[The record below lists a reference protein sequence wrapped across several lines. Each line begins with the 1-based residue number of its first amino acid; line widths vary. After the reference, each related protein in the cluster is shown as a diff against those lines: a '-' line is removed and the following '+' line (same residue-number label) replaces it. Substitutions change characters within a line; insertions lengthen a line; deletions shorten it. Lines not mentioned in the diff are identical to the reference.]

1 MTSIKLLGAALA
13 LSALLATPVS
23 AWEAI
28 SEPDAAASLN
38 PSFSIYSDGDSGLAS
53 SRAMAS
59 QAARADTSRLQMSTR
74 MHRVHKAAK
83 RY

>member
-1 MTSIKLLGAALA
+1 MSSFRFLGVTAV

-38 PSFSIYSDGDSGLAS
+38 PSFSIYSDSYSGLAS

-59 QAARADTSRLQMSTR
+59 QAVRADTSRLRMSVR
-74 MHRVHKAAK
+74 MHRVHRAAK